1 MKSILYA
8 GAALMIAASIYGFID
23 YKKSSNSKE
32 FAEMYKPV
40 DPGPILTADDI
51 TIDAPPSVA
60 SKEIVAATPAV
71 QKAVVKTKAVKKTTT
86 KKVRVKKAKRLD
98 SRLFS
103 RAPLREYEEVEV
115 KLPEPVKE
123 Q

>member
-32 FAEMYKPV
+32 FSEMYKPV
-40 DPGPILTADDI
+40 GPGPILTDDDI
-51 TIDAPPSVA
+51 TIQAPPSVA

-71 QKAVVKTKAVKKTTT
+71 EKAVVKTKAIKKTT
-86 KKVRVKKAKRLD
+86 KKVKVKKAKRLD

>member
-23 YKKSSNSKE
+23 YKKTSKSKE
-32 FAEMYKPV
+32 FADMYKPA
-40 DPGPILTADDI
+40 DPGPIITEKDI
-51 TIDAPPSVA
+51 VIDAPPVIA
-60 SKEIVAATPAV
+60 SKEIVAAVEKTG
-71 QKAVVKTKAVKKTTT
+71 VKTKAVKKTTVR
-86 KKVRVKKAKRLD
+86 KVKVKKAKRFD

-103 RAPLREYEEVEV
+103 RAPLKEYDEVEV